1 MKKQGD
7 FYLRLL
13 RIGLGVLILF
23 FLLARLAG
31 KPRDYSLHPVIY
43 CEVGDGIPVSGFVV
57 REEQLLYGGGRTL
70 RYLVPEGQRLSA
82 GQCYGQNL
90 CCVEEQIPVSELCV
104 SRSGYFS
111 ASADGFE
118 ALLSPQSLTEM
129 SVAEFGALQSIELLP
144 PPSTGRLVIGQSW
157 YFAATLPQSALRDR
171 EVGDQCYFR
180 FDPLGQAPV
189 SLRLFHI
196 SQEREGYCV
205 AVFSSDRSLG
215 SVLSLRRISG
225 ILEGETKK
233 GLRVPKSALYHLDGE
248 TGVYVLVAQW
258 AKWKE
263 VNILADLGEDVLVEY
278 CPDDLSCLRTEDEII
293 ITNQEIENGKV
304 IS

>member
-13 RIGLGVLILF
+13 SIGLGVLTVF
-23 FLLARLAG
+23 FLLARLPWKQKA
-31 KPRDYSLHPVIY
+31 YSLHPVIY

-57 REEQLLYGGGRTL
+57 REEQLLYGGGTVL

-90 CCVEEQIPVSELCV
+90 CCTQEQIPIRTLCV
-104 SRSGYFS
+104 SRGGYFS

-118 ALLSPQSLTEM
+118 ALLSLGRVQGM

-144 PPSTGRLVIGQSW
+144 PPSAGRLVLGHSW
-157 YFAATLPQSALRDR
+157 HFAAILPRSALGDR
-171 EVGDQCYFR
+171 EVGEECRFR
-180 FDPLGQAPV
+180 FAPLGQDAV
-189 SLRLFHI
+189 KLRLCHM
-196 SQEREGYCV
+196 SREQGGYCV
-205 AVFSSDRSLG
+205 AVFSSDRELG
-215 SVLSLRRISG
+215 AVLSLRRLSG
-225 ILEGETKK
+225 VLEGETKT

-248 TGVYVLVAQW
+248 TGVYVLVAQR
-258 AKWKE
+258 AKWKK

-278 CPDDLSCLRTEDEII
+278 CPDDLSCLRREDELI